1 MRNYFLF
8 NLLKFSLSLNEILN
22 VLGEELYAINMC

>member
-8 NLLKFSLSLNEILN
+8 NLLKFSLSLNEIQN